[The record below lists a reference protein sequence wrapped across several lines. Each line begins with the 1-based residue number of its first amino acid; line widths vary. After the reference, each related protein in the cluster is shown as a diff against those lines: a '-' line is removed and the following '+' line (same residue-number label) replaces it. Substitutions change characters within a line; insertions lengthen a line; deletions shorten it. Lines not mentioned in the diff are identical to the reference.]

1 MQPCEAN
8 GSPPSVCEG
17 LRREKEEPSDEF
29 DRSIDGWAV
38 CVASDRTNNAIG
50 IIQKLGDFRGGCN
63 KAMLFPRP
71 KAKQIRLTASGMQQW
86 RINKFDATEH
96 QKRAF
101 KRATSWY
108 AREKE
113 KPDGLS
119 SYAISKKVKVEFD
132 GVGPSPRT
140 LQRYAN
146 DGIGGTSPLKPGV
159 QSDIPKSLY
168 KSLCIAFESYI
179 RINQLNARDG
189 NLALNKLADAVN
201 NEQELERLKTEEVDM
216 SETALGKYAERM
228 KQDTRASVIHL
239 SEDEWTELLKLRGQL
254 RGEICNTMMTAMT
267 DDSTDGER
275 ECGGDDTLNDVL
287 NDEGAV

>member
-1 MQPCEAN
+1 M
-8 GSPPSVCEG
+8 
-17 LRREKEEPSDEF
+17 
-29 DRSIDGWAV
+29 
-38 CVASDRTNNAIG
+38 
-50 IIQKLGDFRGGCN
+50 
-63 KAMLFPRP
+63 
-71 KAKQIRLTASGMQQW
+71 
-86 RINKFDATEH
+86 
-96 QKRAF
+96 
-101 KRATSWY
+101 TSWY

-189 NLALNKLADAVN
+189 NL
-201 NEQELERLKTEEVDM
+201 
-216 SETALGKYAERM
+216 
-228 KQDTRASVIHL
+228 
-239 SEDEWTELLKLRGQL
+239 
-254 RGEICNTMMTAMT
+254 
-267 DDSTDGER
+267 
-275 ECGGDDTLNDVL
+275 TLNF
-287 NDEGAV
+287 